1 VRHYGQ
7 EAIAADGIA
16 RSLYGN
22 ARGDL
27 SARVCKV
34 SGVESTSRDGPY
46 ITPLAP
52 DGHPAGLGSGVAFLT
67 SRSRAARELLR
78 AYDDGGEA
86 SVSFEVSDAH
96 GSVRRCVVQGVPLHH
111 LLEQSLGDDP
121 DRWPEP
127 DVLHYATEQSAE
139 K

>member
-1 VRHYGQ
+1 MAKRPSQLTGLLGRC
-7 EAIAADGIA
+7 I
-16 RSLYGN
+16 GN
-22 ARGDL
+22 ARGDP

-34 SGVESTSRDGPY
+34 SGVESTARDGPY
-46 ITPLAP
+46 ITPLAS
-52 DGHPAGLGSGVAFLT
+52 DGHPAGLGSGVAFLS

-127 DVLHYATEQSAE
+127 DILHYATQESAE

>member
-1 VRHYGQ
+1 MAKRPSQLTGLLGRC
-7 EAIAADGIA
+7 I
-16 RSLYGN
+16 GN
-22 ARGDL
+22 ARGDP

-46 ITPLAP
+46 VTPLAP
-52 DGHPAGLGSGVAFLT
+52 DGHPAGLGSGVAFLS

-78 AYDDGGEA
+78 AYDAGGEA
-86 SVSFEVSDAH
+86 SASFEVSDAD

-121 DRWPEP
+121 DRWPEA

-139 K
+139 Q